1 MNTARS
7 GGPTPAP
14 SSLELLR
21 ERLPQISTDLARLF
35 ARDEDFRDLC
45 REYEACAVTAARL
58 GDGDP
63 AREAIRSEYGC
74 LQRRLEGELLRY
86 VDEQRARRES

>member
-1 MNTARS
+1 M
-7 GGPTPAP
+7 PAP

-21 ERLPQISTDLARLF
+21 ERLPQISTDLLRLF

-45 REYEACAVTAARL
+45 GEYEACAVTVARL
-58 GDGDP
+58 AAGDP
-63 AREAIRSEYGC
+63 ALEAIRSEYAS

-86 VDEQRARRES
+86 VDEHRARRES